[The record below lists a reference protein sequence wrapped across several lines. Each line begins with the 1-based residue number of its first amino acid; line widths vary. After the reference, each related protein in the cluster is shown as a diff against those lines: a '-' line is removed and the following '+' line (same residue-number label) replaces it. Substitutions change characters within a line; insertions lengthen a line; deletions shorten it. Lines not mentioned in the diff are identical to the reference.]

1 MRLNGYAAKSLV
13 LASAVLL
20 LAGSVWARARSAILL
35 IGDGM
40 GPRQVEAASIL
51 LHDKPGKMAMQKLP
65 VKGSL
70 STKSANSE
78 ITDSAA
84 AGTALATGHK
94 TNNGMIA
101 VLPDGR
107 LLKTILEACRDAG
120 KSTGLVATSTITH
133 ATPASFA
140 AHVANRGEE
149 AEIAAQMLETKPNI
163 IFGGG
168 LGLFLSR
175 AVKGSARKDERDL
188 LSEAREAGY
197 SIVNDEEEMAAAS
210 GEYVLGLFGL
220 SSLERGK
227 VGPELHAMTAKA
239 LELLGSSENGF
250 FLMVE
255 GSQIDWGCHGNE
267 QDYFLREIE
276 AFDAAV
282 KTAVEYAKAA
292 GDVLVVVTADHET
305 GGLAFKGKRRSRLS
319 IKWGGGG
326 HTAAEVPLFAFGPE
340 SGPFAGAHDN
350 TEVPK
355 LIAQAIGLGD
365 FWSGND

>member
-1 MRLNGYAAKSLV
+1 MKSKEYAKILFGLG
-13 LASAVLL
+13 LAIML
-20 LAGSVWARARSAILL
+20 LAGHAAAQVRSVILM

-40 GPRQVEAASIL
+40 GPKQVEAASIL
-51 LHDKPGKMAMQKLP
+51 IHDKPGRLAMQQFP

-70 STKSANSE
+70 TTKSANAE
-78 ITDSAA
+78 VTDSAA

-94 TNNGMIA
+94 TNNGMIS
-101 VLPDGR
+101 VSPDGKA
-107 LLKTILEACRDAG
+107 LKTILEACRDAG
-120 KSTGLVATSTITH
+120 KATGLIATSTITH

-140 AHVANRGEE
+140 AHVPNRGEE
-149 AEIAAQMLETKPNI
+149 AEIAVQMLETRPNLM
-163 IFGGG
+163 FGGG

-188 LSEAREAGY
+188 LAEAREAGY
-197 SIVNDEEEMAAAS
+197 SVVNDEEEMAGAS

-220 SSLERGK
+220 SSLETGK
-227 VGPELHAMTAKA
+227 VGPQIGAMTAKA
-239 LELLGSSENGF
+239 LELLGSAENGF

-267 QDYFLREIE
+267 QDYYLREIK

-282 KTAVEYAKAA
+282 KTAFEFAEAA

-305 GGLAFKGKRRSRLS
+305 GGMAARGKRRRSLS
-319 IKWGGGG
+319 IHWGGGG
-326 HTAAEVPLFAFGPE
+326 HTSTDVPLFAYGPG
-340 SGPFAGAHDN
+340 SKPFAGPHDN

-355 LIAQAIGLGD
+355 LIAQAIGLVN
-365 FWSGND
+365 F